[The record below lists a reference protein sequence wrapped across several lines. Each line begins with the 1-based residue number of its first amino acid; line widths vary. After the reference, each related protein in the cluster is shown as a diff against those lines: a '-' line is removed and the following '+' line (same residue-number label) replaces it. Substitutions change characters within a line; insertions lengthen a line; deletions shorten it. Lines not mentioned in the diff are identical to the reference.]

1 MNRSRSRRGTLN
13 PGFCS
18 VDNGGMTSHDPTPST
33 GVPAPVYSRP
43 RAATLTRYAGYG
55 AAWVLFITV
64 ARLIVPQSSQAADG
78 PDPSPMVAAT
88 PTGHDMGSFVG
99 REFVVRV
106 FATPM
111 GPRYTVCRPDGT
123 VLRENLDGAALAA
136 TFPTLDTVTKQAEPT
151 RLMQADI
158 DD

>member
-1 MNRSRSRRGTLN
+1 
-13 PGFCS
+13 
-18 VDNGGMTSHDPTPST
+18 MTSYDPIPST

-43 RAATLTRYAGYG
+43 RAAKLTRYAGYG

-78 PDPSPMVAAT
+78 PEGTLGAVVAAT
-88 PTGHDMGSFVG
+88 PVGHDVGTLVG

-106 FATPM
+106 FATPA

-136 TFPTLDTVTKQAEPT
+136 TFPTLDTLSKQAEPT